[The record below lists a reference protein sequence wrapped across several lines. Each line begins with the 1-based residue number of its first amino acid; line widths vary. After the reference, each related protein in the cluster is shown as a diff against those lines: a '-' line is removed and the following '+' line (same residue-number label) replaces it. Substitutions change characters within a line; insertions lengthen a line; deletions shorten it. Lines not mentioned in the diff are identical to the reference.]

1 MKISDLLNED
11 TLQEGP
17 HDPHIFKAVFM
28 AGAPGSGKTTTANK
42 LLKGTGLRNL
52 NVDAFYNLMRHT
64 GKSTGDQDQDY
75 SAAWGKFRGLEALL
89 RQGRIGVI
97 IDGTAKNPEK
107 MASVKADLEAL
118 GYETAMI
125 FVNSSLELSLQRA
138 AERSNMPGPDHG
150 RITPPEHVKDTWDKV
165 QKGIGYLQNLFGSR
179 FYVIDAGRPDASIGY
194 VDKSIRAW
202 LNTPAKTQIARQ
214 WLADPKA
221 AQQQANT
228 KPSVAAPVEQ
238 PVKQPVATTPQ
249 TNTVI

>member
-11 TLQEGP
+11 ALQEGP

-42 LLKGTGLRNL
+42 LLKGTGLKNL
-52 NVDAFYNLMRHT
+52 NVDTFYNLMRHT
-64 GKSTGDQDQDY
+64 GKSTGNQDQDY
-75 SAAWGKFRGLEALL
+75 EAAWDKFKGLEALL
-89 RQGRIGVI
+89 HQGRIGVI

-107 MASVKADLEAL
+107 MAAVKASLEEL

-138 AERSNMPGPDHG
+138 AERSNAPGPDHG
-150 RITPPEHVKDTWDKV
+150 RIVSPDHIKDTWEKV
-165 QKGIGYLQNLFGSR
+165 QRGVGSLQNLFGSR
-179 FYVIDAGRPDASIGY
+179 FYIIDAGRPDANIEY

-214 WLADPKA
+214 WVADPKA
-221 AQQQANT
+221 AQHQANV
-228 KPSVAAPVEQ
+228 KPTV
-238 PVKQPVATTPQ
+238 TTTQTQQKRVSALPQ
-249 TNTVI
+249 TNTET